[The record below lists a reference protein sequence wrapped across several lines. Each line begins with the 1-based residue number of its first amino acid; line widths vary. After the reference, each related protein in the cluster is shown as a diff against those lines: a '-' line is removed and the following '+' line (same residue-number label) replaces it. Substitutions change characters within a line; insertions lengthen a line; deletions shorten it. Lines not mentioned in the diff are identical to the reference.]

1 MKDLKISL
9 AAARVNAELT
19 QAEVADKMQVSKNII
34 IDIEAGR
41 RAIKP
46 AELSY
51 LARLYNVDEDNIRM
65 PIYTPMQP
73 RS

>member
-1 MKDLKISL
+1 MKDLQISL

-19 QAEVADKMQVSKNII
+19 QAEVAEKMKVSKNII

-41 RAIKP
+41 REVKP

-51 LARLYNVDEDNIRM
+51 LARLYDVDEDNLRL
-65 PIYTPMQP
+65 PICTT
-73 RS
+73 

>member
-19 QAEVADKMQVSKNII
+19 QAEVAGKMQVSKNII
-34 IDIEAGR
+34 VDIESGR
-41 RAIKP
+41 RVVKP

-51 LARLYNVDEDNIRM
+51 LARLYDVDEDNIRL
-65 PIYTPMQP
+65 PICTP
-73 RS
+73 

>member
-1 MKDLKISL
+1 MKDLQISL

-19 QAEVADKMQVSKNII
+19 QAEVAEKMKVSKNII

-41 RAIKP
+41 REVKP

-51 LARLYNVDEDNIRM
+51 LARLYDVDEDNIRL
-65 PIYTPMQP
+65 PICTT
-73 RS
+73 

>member
-19 QAEVADKMQVSKNII
+19 QAEVAGKMQVSKNII
-34 IDIEAGR
+34 VDIESGR
-41 RAIKP
+41 RAVKP

-51 LARLYNVDEDNIRM
+51 LARLYDVDEDNIRL
-65 PIYTPMQP
+65 PICTP
-73 RS
+73 